1 MTEEEFRAVL
11 KVYNPDAELEVK
23 SEVIWTVT
31 ALIPQEGRRPMGLWT
46 SSSDKELA
54 LDDLSWQLFGPI
66 EDSDADADTRK

>member
-31 ALIPQEGRRPMGLWT
+31 ALIPQEGKRPMGLWT
-46 SSSDKELA
+46 SSSNKELA
-54 LDDLSWQLFGPI
+54 LEDLSWQLFGPV